1 MIEYCI
7 VTRPYAVVSITAFE
21 NESVEKAFHRN
32 FLNKI
37 KIDKVI
43 AKRDR
48 EGDGV
53 WIPINQ

>member
-7 VTRPYAVVSITAFE
+7 VTRPYAIVSIVALY

-32 FLNKI
+32 FLNKM

-43 AKRDR
+43 AKRDTK
-48 EGDGV
+48 GNGV

>member
-7 VTRPYAVVSITAFE
+7 VTRPYAIVSIVALY
-21 NESVEKAFHRN
+21 NEDVEKAFYRN
-32 FLNKI
+32 FPNKI

-43 AKRDR
+43 AKRNR